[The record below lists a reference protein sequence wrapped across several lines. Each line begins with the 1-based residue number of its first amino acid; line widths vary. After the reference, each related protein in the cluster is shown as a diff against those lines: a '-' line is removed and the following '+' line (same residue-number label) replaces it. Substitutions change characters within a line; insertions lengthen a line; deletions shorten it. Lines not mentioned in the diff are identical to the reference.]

1 MLHQK
6 YLLRAMCPHSQCG
19 YVHCPLCILYQ
30 CSYSYDRELALPLQ
44 YRSTDRVISLCCI
57 QSLTGASSISNITQC
72 QHLTLLVSAFDFH
85 LDIEQTQNKSKQP
98 DASLTLNPFPSLGPM
113 SSSYTVLQHLPFIK
127 HSKNGEI
134 LWKANCRWGVR
145 SGYLPASALLKGRA
159 TLHSCIPVSQD
170 NHSILQYSLNDC

>member
-1 MLHQK
+1 MS
-6 YLLRAMCPHSQCG
+6 SQP
-19 YVHCPLCILYQ
+19 VWSCPLP
-30 CSYSYDRELALPLQ
+30 ALH
-44 YRSTDRVISLCCI
+44 SLPMFLFLWQGAGITPPI
-57 QSLTGASSISNITQC
+57 QVHGQG
-72 QHLTLLVSAFDFH
+72 HFTLLYSELNRSILHFKYYPVSTSDIFRFSFDFH
-85 LDIEQTQNKSKQP
+85 LEIEQTQNKSKQP

-113 SSSYTVLQHLPFIK
+113 SSSYTILQHLPFTK
-127 HSKNGEI
+127 HSKNEEI